1 MRWIPCTERL
11 PEKSGRYLVTRGSN
25 VCGSLWDKVD
35 ILNYS
40 DLMGLKKE
48 KIWWSGNVGKIDF
61 EKCDHVIAWMPLPDP
76 YKTDTDKENIGLI
89 NTLKK
94 EFGDVKRSDCFG
106 GEDETTEDDSTVPAH
121 WIDQGHKI
129 FKCSNCGNYLDF
141 GGVNAGRGTANYCP
155 NCGAKMWNILTR
167 KHQKSKAMFFKKTSK
182 SELTKREEEIRDYIV
197 NEYGEALYAVEVNG
211 TPETR
216 AREDEA
222 SKILGKIIDILGYK
236 EENMSDE

>member
-1 MRWIPCTERL
+1 MEWIPCTERL

-25 VCGSLWDKVD
+25 VSGSLWNKVD

-61 EKCDHVIAWMPLPDP
+61 EKCDHVIAWMPLPEP
-76 YKTDTDKENIGLI
+76 YEESENKENDSNESLEQQRVGKWII
-89 NTLKK
+89 NKEYNGYETIIKDCKCPFCNEKALLKK
-94 EFGDVKRSDCFG
+94 SYSMDGQSIVLYPS
-106 GEDETTEDDSTVPAH
+106 
-121 WIDQGHKI
+121 
-129 FKCSNCGNYLDF
+129 
-141 GGVNAGRGTANYCP
+141 NYCP

-197 NEYGEALYAVEVNG
+197 NEYGEALYAVEVDG

-236 EENMSDE
+236 GENMSDE

>member
-25 VCGSLWDKVD
+25 VCGSLLARVD

-61 EKCDHVIAWMPLPDP
+61 EKCDHVIAWMPLPES
-76 YKTDTDKENIGLI
+76 YKTDTEPYKAF
-89 NTLKK
+89 K
-94 EFGDVKRSDCFG
+94 EFGD
-106 GEDETTEDDSTVPAH
+106 EDNSAVPAH

-129 FKCSNCGNYLDF
+129 FKCSKCGNYLDF
-141 GGVNAGRGTANYCP
+141 GGVNAGRGAANYCP

-167 KHQKSKAMFFKKTSK
+167 KHRKSKAMFFKKTSK

-197 NEYGEALYAVEVNG
+197 NEYGETLYAVEVNG